1 MVKAQNLSL
10 GAAAPAFELGSTTGK
25 LVSLAGLKGKQ
36 VVLYF
41 YPRDDT
47 PGCTREACG
56 FRDEFAAVKKAGAI
70 VLGVSKDSLA
80 SHAKFRAKYKLPFEL
95 LADPDNAVAKR
106 YHAFGKKMMY
116 GKEVAG
122 TIRSTF
128 VIDEKGELA
137 AIFAPVKVD
146 GHTEQVLGAL
156 RGEAPAKVT
165 LAKKTPVK
173 KVAAKKSSARK
184 R

>member
-1 MVKAQNLSL
+1 MAKEHKLSI
-10 GAAAPAFELGSTTGK
+10 GSAAPAFELESTSGK
-25 LVSLAGLKGKQ
+25 RITLAGLKGKKI
-36 VVLYF
+36 VLYF

-56 FRDEFAAVKKAGAI
+56 FRDEFAAVKNAGSI

-80 SHAKFRAKYKLPFEL
+80 THAKFRAKYELPFEL

-116 GKEVAG
+116 GKQVTG

-128 VIDEKGELA
+128 LIDEQGKLA
-137 AIFAPVKVD
+137 AIWAPVKVD
-146 GHTEQVLGAL
+146 GHTEEVLEAL
-156 RGEAPAKVT
+156 RGGAPS
-165 LAKKTPVK
+165 KKTPAKKSAVK
-173 KVAAKKSSARK
+173 KTAAKKR
-184 R
+184 